1 MMNNTLSLVVPC
13 FNEEKAIPLF
23 IEAVIPVMA
32 RIHTTYNLDYELIFV
47 DDGSKDHT
55 LFQIKE
61 ARKNNQKIH
70 FVSFS
75 RNFGK
80 EAAIYAG
87 LKKSAGDYI
96 CTLDVDLQDPPSL
109 IPDMLSVII
118 TGEYDCAAT
127 RRVSRKGEPVIRSF
141 FARQF
146 YKIMRQLSDVEIV
159 DGARDFRVMNRKAA
173 DAVLALG
180 EFNRFSKGIFPWVG
194 FNTKWFEYEN
204 IKRSAGETKWSF
216 FKLLVYAIDGII
228 AFSIRPL
235 VLASLAGF
243 LFFFV
248 SIIFIVF
255 IIVRKLLYGDPV
267 AGWPSLVC
275 IILFSGGIQ
284 LSTTGILGQY
294 LAKTYLEVKKRPI
307 FIAGEES

>member
-1 MMNNTLSLVVPC
+1 MNNTLSLVVPC
-13 FNEEKAIPLF
+13 FNEEEAIPLF
-23 IEAVIPVMA
+23 IEAVVPVMDCIRTA
-32 RIHTTYNLDYELIFV
+32 HNLDYELIFV
-47 DDGSKDHT
+47 DDGSNDHT

-61 ARKNNQKIH
+61 ARKYNPKIH
-70 FVSFS
+70 FVSLS

-96 CTLDVDLQDPPSL
+96 CTLDVDLQDPPAL
-109 IPDMLSVII
+109 IPDMLSAIT

-146 YKIMRQLSDVEIV
+146 YKIMHKLSDVEIV

-194 FNTKWFEYEN
+194 FKTKWFEYKN

-216 FKLLVYAIDGII
+216 FKLLGYAIDGIV

-235 VLASLAGF
+235 ILASLAGF
-243 LFFFV
+243 LFFCV
-248 SIIFIVF
+248 SIIFIVI

-284 LSTTGILGQY
+284 LLTTGILGQY